1 MSILDSLYQNLDTAF
16 AFKQGWEAW
25 LALLAASVGTY
36 ICRAVG
42 VKLSGQVSQNSEFFR
57 WLSAVT
63 YAMVAALTIRLI
75 FLPVG
80 LLSTVPLYL
89 RVLVCLLALG
99 VMISNPSRRLVPALL
114 VGTLLMVTIGVMQHA
129 L

>member
-1 MSILDSLYQNLDTAF
+1 MEAITANLTSAF
-16 AFKQGWEAW
+16 AIEQGMWEW
-25 LALLAASVGTY
+25 LALIAASIGTY

-42 VKLSGQVSQNSEFFR
+42 VMLSGRVSQDSEFFR

-80 LLSTVPLYL
+80 MLSTVPLYL
-89 RVLVCLLALG
+89 RLIICAIAVG
-99 VMISNPSRRLVPALL
+99 VMLINPSRRLVPALL
-114 VGTLLMVTIGVMQHA
+114 IGTLLMVAVGIVQTF
-129 L
+129 

>member
-1 MSILDSLYQNLDTAF
+1 MEAITANLTSAF
-16 AFKQGWEAW
+16 AIEQGMWEW
-25 LALLAASVGTY
+25 LALIAASIGTY
-36 ICRAVG
+36 VCRAVG
-42 VKLSGQVSQNSEFFR
+42 VMLSGRVSQDSEFFR

-80 LLSTVPLYL
+80 MLSTVPLYL
-89 RVLVCLLALG
+89 RLVICAIAVG
-99 VMISNPSRRLVPALL
+99 VMLINPSRRLVPALL
-114 VGTLLMVTIGVMQHA
+114 IGTLLMIAVGIVQT

>member
-1 MSILDSLYQNLDTAF
+1 MTILDSLYQNLDTAF

-25 LALLAASVGTY
+25 LALIAASLGTY
-36 ICRAVG
+36 ICRAIG
-42 VKLSGQVSQNSEFFR
+42 VKLSGQVNKDSEFFR

-75 FLPVG
+75 FLPIG

-114 VGTLLMVTIGVMQHA
+114 TGTLLMVTIGIF

>member
-1 MSILDSLYQNLDTAF
+1 MEAISANLNSAF
-16 AFKQGWEAW
+16 AVEQGMWEW
-25 LALLAASVGTY
+25 LALIAASIGTY
-36 ICRAVG
+36 VCRAVG
-42 VKLSGQVSQNSEFFR
+42 VMLSGRVSQDSEFFR

-80 LLSTVPLYL
+80 MLSTVPLYL
-89 RVLVCLLALG
+89 RLIICTIALG
-99 VMISNPSRRLVPALL
+99 VMLINPSRRLVPALL
-114 VGTLLMVTIGVMQHA
+114 IGTLLMVAVGIVQA

>member
-1 MSILDSLYQNLDTAF
+1 MSIFDSISQNLETAF
-16 AFKQGWEAW
+16 VVQQGWDAW
-25 LALLAASVGTY
+25 LALLAASLGTY
-36 ICRAVG
+36 VCRAIG
-42 VKLSGQVSQNSEFFR
+42 VKLSGQVNQDSEFFR

-89 RVLVCLLALG
+89 RIFVCILALG
-99 VMISNPSRRLVPALL
+99 VMLSNPSRRLVPALL
-114 VGTLLMVTIGVMQHA
+114 TGTLLMVTIGI
-129 L
+129 LKN

>member
-1 MSILDSLYQNLDTAF
+1 MSIFDSISQNLETAF
-16 AFKQGWEAW
+16 VVQQGWDAW
-25 LALLAASVGTY
+25 LALLVASLGTY
-36 ICRAVG
+36 VCRAIG
-42 VKLSGQVSQNSEFFR
+42 VKLSGQVNQDSEFFR

-89 RVLVCLLALG
+89 RLLVCILALC
-99 VMISNPSRRLVPALL
+99 VMLSNPSRRLVPALL
-114 VGTLLMVTIGVMQHA
+114 TGTLLMVTIGIVKN
-129 L
+129 

>member
-1 MSILDSLYQNLDTAF
+1 VEAITANLTSAF
-16 AFKQGWEAW
+16 AVEQGMWEW
-25 LALLAASVGTY
+25 LALIAASIGTY
-36 ICRAVG
+36 VCRAVG
-42 VKLSGQVSQNSEFFR
+42 VMLSGRVSQESEFFR

-80 LLSTVPLYL
+80 MLSTVPLYL
-89 RVLVCLLALG
+89 RLIICAIAVG
-99 VMISNPSRRLVPALL
+99 VMLINPSRRLVPALL
-114 VGTLLMVTIGVMQHA
+114 IGTLLMVAVGIVQA